1 MSLKELRNSI
11 DSIDAQLQELIQQ
24 RAALGKKVADVK
36 REQADNPNFIV
47 FEREAQVLENV
58 RQRNQ
63 GDVSDESMERIFRE
77 IISTTRALEKRLRI
91 AILGAEG
98 TFTHAAALQQF
109 GREFEAVF
117 RPTIPDVF
125 FSVEARRAQFGVVP
139 VENSNQGIVDSTLDC
154 LLDSSLKLCGEIQL
168 TIHHSLISNAS
179 DISKVEW
186 VLAHEQ
192 ALAQCRKWLSLN
204 MPNARLQP
212 VNSNTDA
219 IIEARKTASKAAIAS
234 EEAAKLYGVN
244 VLRSNIE
251 DFVANATR
259 FLVIG
264 DAAVGSSGQDK
275 TSILMSKKSEPGSLL
290 KLLEPF
296 ARHGINMTMIES
308 HPSQK
313 GNWEYVFFVDFDG
326 HADDAAVAALFEELR
341 EEAPLF
347 KLLGSYPKN
356 AN

>member
-1 MSLKELRNSI
+1 
-11 DSIDAQLQELIQQ
+11 
-24 RAALGKKVADVK
+24 
-36 REQADNPNFIV
+36 
-47 FEREAQVLENV
+47 
-58 RQRNQ
+58 
-63 GDVSDESMERIFRE
+63 MERIFRE

-154 LLDSSLKLCGEIQL
+154 LLDSSLRLCGEIQL

-219 IIEARKTASKAAIAS
+219 IIEARDTESKAAIAS